1 MRHAAHG
8 RRTSAG
14 GRLTGRTVLIGLL
27 SLSLVAAGSSSL
39 ATGSTD
45 DLAGDVPPAVQAEE
59 ATTALEPATEVE
71 ALEGAVPEAPAVEE
85 PAAEEP
91 AGPAPDPAAV
101 AIGEE
106 PDRDEIADEANPE
119 AGDGVQAEGPAE
131 AGSAGEAAEP
141 RGTDAEAADVAPM
154 AVPSPGSTSSV
165 ITVKVGGDRTGGS
178 SVAGLD
184 GVTLRLYEGGQSGP
198 TAPVDADW
206 ATCVSDSAGDCS
218 FTVPETQESVRECVF
233 WFVVCLDWRVISPA
247 GENRDRQFWVVQ
259 ESAPGGWYPNTS
271 LVTGAANSQQST
283 AYRFRTGSQLRAGNT
298 YRSGTHF
305 MAGSGDQTRD
315 VSSGRWQ
322 VSRDNPQLPATC
334 EAGIDVALVL
344 DLSGSV
350 ANAGA
355 VGDLKSSAIAF
366 AEALEGTGSRL
377 ALFTFASTAPRN
389 TSPSGRNYPDL
400 LPIDGNLSTI
410 RQRINGYQAEGGT
423 NWDRGIAQVAENGQR
438 FDIAIVITDGLATF
452 YGTGNNPA
460 GPGSFTRFVETEQAV
475 FSANALKAEGTRVLA
490 VGVGDGISGH
500 AHNLRAVSGPNGYTA
515 GASANTADYFQ
526 TGWRQLAP
534 LLENLAKGATCQATV
549 TVDKVAEPYGGAS
562 GPGKGWTFTA
572 ARTAGAGQLLPAGPQ
587 VTGASGAVEYTVRFD
602 RPDAPAATV
611 RVAEQIS
618 SAQQSD
624 GWSLSSVGCTVNGQP
639 RDVTRD
645 GDAVAVTGITAGD
658 DVACT
663 FTNVQTLEPGVAIV
677 KRAWDVASWPAG
689 AGLPD
694 ADRELAPG
702 SAIPD
707 GATVTWTYTVRNT
720 GRTVLH
726 DVTVTDDRVP
736 TVQCPSSQLEIG
748 EAMVCT
754 ASGAVTPAGP

>member
-8 RRTSAG
+8 TRTSTG
-14 GRLTGRTVLIGLL
+14 GRLRGRAVLIGLL

-71 ALEGAVPEAPAVEE
+71 ALDGAVPEAPAVEE

-106 PDRDEIADEANPE
+106 PDRDEIADEANQE
-119 AGDGVQAEGPAE
+119 AADEQAEGPAE
-131 AGSAGEAAEP
+131 GGSAGEAAKP
-141 RGTDAEAADVAPM
+141 RATDAEATDVAPM

-165 ITVKVGGDRTGGS
+165 ITVKVGGDRTDGS

-218 FTVPETQESVRECVF
+218 FTVPETQESVRECV
-233 WFVVCLDWRVISPA
+233 WWVGVCLDWRVISPA

-438 FDIAIVITDGLATF
+438 FDLAIVITDGLATF
-452 YGTGNNPA
+452 YGTGTNPS
-460 GPGSFTRFVETEQAV
+460 GPGSFTRFVETEQAI
-475 FSANALKAEGTRVLA
+475 FSANALKAQGTRVLA
-490 VGVGDGISGH
+490 VGVGDGISGD
-500 AHNLRAVSGPNGYTA
+500 AANLRAVSGPTGYTP

-526 TGWRQLAP
+526 TGWHELAP

-549 TVDKVAEPYGGAS
+549 TVDKVVQPYGGTA
-562 GPGKGWTFTA
+562 GPGMGWTFA
-572 ARTAGAGQLLPAGPQ
+572 ATRTGGDGQVVPAVPQ
-587 VTGASGAVEYTVRFD
+587 VTGPSGSVEYTVRFD
-602 RPDAPAATV
+602 RPDASAATV
-611 RVAEQIS
+611 RIEERLSPAQDAE
-618 SAQQSD
+618 
-624 GWSLSSVGCTVNGQP
+624 GWSLDDVRCTVNDRP
-639 RDVTRD
+639 RAVTVH
-645 GDAVAVTGITAGD
+645 GDAVVITGITAGD

-663 FTNVQTLEPGVAIV
+663 FTNVQTLEPGISVV
-677 KRAWDVASWPAG
+677 KRAWDVASWPHF
-689 AGLPD
+689 GLPHGHP
-694 ADRELAPG
+694 ELPAG
-702 SAIPD
+702 TGVLD
-707 GATVTWTYTVRNT
+707 GTTVTWTYTVRNT

-726 DVTVTDDRVP
+726 DVVVRDDRVGTAHCP
-736 TVQCPSSQLEIG
+736 TSRLEPG
-748 EAMVCT
+748 EEMVCT
-754 ASGAVTPAGP
+754 ASGPVTPTGP